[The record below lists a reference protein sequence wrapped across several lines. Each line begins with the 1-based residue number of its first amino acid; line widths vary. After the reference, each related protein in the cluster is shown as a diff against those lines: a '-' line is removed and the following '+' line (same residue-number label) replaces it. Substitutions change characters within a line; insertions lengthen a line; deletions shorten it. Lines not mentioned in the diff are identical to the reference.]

1 MSNVVPVMAPAAP
14 KSPKLRLEGL
24 HPDGIDVT
32 WQTPQQS
39 GDAHISVSGLC
50 VFERVCLSGL
60 VYVCVKLDE
69 RVYVSVCLSVCGGV
83 GCVWVCVCV
92 CVQEDW
98 CMYVLN
104 WMSVCVF
111 EWIGM

>member
-50 VFERVCLSGL
+50 VCEWVCLSGL

-69 RVYVSVCLSVCGGV
+69 RVYVSVCLSVCR
-83 GCVWVCVCV
+83 CVCVCV
-92 CVQEDW
+92 CVFKRIGV
-98 CMYVLN
+98 CM
-104 WMSVCVF
+104 C
-111 EWIGM
+111 

>member
-39 GDAHISVSGLC
+39 GDAYISVS
-50 VFERVCLSGL
+50 
-60 VYVCVKLDE
+60 VCVCE
-69 RVYVSVCLSVCGGV
+69 SACVCVCVSLH
-83 GCVWVCVCV
+83 VCVCV
-92 CVQEDW
+92 CVH
-98 CMYVLN
+98 
-104 WMSVCVF
+104 VCVCVCVCACMHVCLRAC
-111 EWIGM
+111 GCVCV